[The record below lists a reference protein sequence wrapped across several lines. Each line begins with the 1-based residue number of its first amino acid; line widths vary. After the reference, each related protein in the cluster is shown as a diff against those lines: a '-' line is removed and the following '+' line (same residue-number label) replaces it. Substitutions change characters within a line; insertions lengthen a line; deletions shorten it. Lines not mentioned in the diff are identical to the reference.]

1 MLFCVFF
8 ESGNGLCGCKDNVI
22 FRVCNHN
29 VCRDMDIG
37 VFLSGVAR
45 GLQRRSACFRN
56 RLTWPTVGVFGERPL
71 LWLVE
76 KVAHIEEAGIIKHG
90 VAALDILKPI
100 YAICRTP
107 HCHGAFCVRW
117 RFERI
122 CRFNVLMKKI
132 ALFLCVLAL
141 LVTSSSC
148 SMRKPTLAVFKDLQG
163 LADGSIPLPDYEIKL
178 RPQDE
183 LFISV
188 SSTEPSA
195 TAPYNLPLSNPGT
208 RDAMLLSQTPK
219 QQTYIVNQNGDI
231 NFPELGVI
239 HVEGLTTMQLAESLT
254 ERISREVKDPLV
266 RVELVNFT
274 VDVVGEVRKP
284 AKIKVSTERFSILDA
299 LASAE
304 HMTEY
309 GDRTNVL
316 VIREKDGKAEY
327 HTLDLTK
334 SDVVSSPY
342 FYLQQNDVVMVAP
355 TKARESNARYDTNNS
370 YRMQI
375 VSTIVSAC
383 SVIASLVIALAIK

>member
-1 MLFCVFF
+1 
-8 ESGNGLCGCKDNVI
+8 
-22 FRVCNHN
+22 
-29 VCRDMDIG
+29 MDIG

-71 LWLVE
+71 LWLME

-219 QQTYIVNQNGDI
+219 QRTYIVNQNGDI